1 MEHGAAPCEAQQGES
16 CAEVGVRE
24 TNGGG
29 DDDGVGKQH
38 LDSVRG

>member
-16 CAEVGVRE
+16 CAAVGVRE

-38 LDSVRG
+38 LDSVQG